1 MPTGIVQLPDFT
13 TFMAPF
19 QTAAD
24 GSGMAI
30 VKVFVNPTLLVF
42 VFSIMLSDFFDTMGT
57 AVAVG
62 KQGDF
67 LDEDGNVKDIRKIL
81 IVDSLAAS
89 VGGLFGASSC
99 TTFVESASGA
109 ADGGRTGLTSVVTG
123 VIFLLAAFFSPLVS
137 MIAAPA
143 TCGALVMVGFLMMNV
158 VSDIDFSNPLDGIP
172 AFMTIIGIPLTYSIA
187 TGIGLGFITY
197 TLMAVCT
204 GNASKVKPLTWLVDI
219 AFLISFLIA

>member
-1 MPTGIVQLPDFT
+1 
-13 TFMAPF
+13 MAPF

-89 VGGLFGASSC
+89 VGGLF
-99 TTFVESASGA
+99 
-109 ADGGRTGLTSVVTG
+109 
-123 VIFLLAAFFSPLVS
+123 
-137 MIAAPA
+137 
-143 TCGALVMVGFLMMNV
+143 
-158 VSDIDFSNPLDGIP
+158 
-172 AFMTIIGIPLTYSIA
+172 
-187 TGIGLGFITY
+187 
-197 TLMAVCT
+197 
-204 GNASKVKPLTWLVDI
+204 
-219 AFLISFLIA
+219 